1 MATNRRTCGVRTGG
15 LPAAVLFCVLAA
27 GATARAARIKDIT
40 TIEGVRANHLYG
52 FGLVIGLAQTGDG
65 GDFTSEVARNMLK
78 NLRVGRGLSD
88 VDSGNLS
95 AVVVT
100 AELPPFARKGTRI
113 NVTVSAFDKSQ
124 SLRGGT
130 LLLTPLMGPDGK
142 VYAVAQGAI
151 STGGF
156 NFSGAAASVSQGH
169 PTVGMVP
176 NGAIVEKEVPVHF
189 LREGRLTFCLR
200 APDFITAARIAQAV
214 NRAAAEH
221 ARARVV
227 DAGTV
232 EVLLD
237 AAAPPADLMRRIGE
251 IQMLEV
257 EPDARAVVVINE
269 RTGTVVAGHNVG
281 ISAVAIAHGN
291 LTVITREEK
300 QVSQP
305 SALSGGQTTT
315 VDRTSIDIHDTA
327 LRGGKLN
334 PVQGGAT
341 VSDVARA
348 LNNLGASPRDIISIF
363 QALKEAG
370 ALHAELRIM

>member
-1 MATNRRTCGVRTGG
+1 
-15 LPAAVLFCVLAA
+15 
-27 GATARAARIKDIT
+27 
-40 TIEGVRANHLYG
+40 
-52 FGLVIGLAQTGDG
+52 
-65 GDFTSEVARNMLK
+65 
-78 NLRVGRGLSD
+78 
-88 VDSGNLS
+88 
-95 AVVVT
+95 
-100 AELPPFARKGTRI
+100 
-113 NVTVSAFDKSQ
+113 
-124 SLRGGT
+124 
-130 LLLTPLMGPDGK
+130 MGPDGK

-176 NGAIVEKEVPVHF
+176 NGAIVEKEVPAHF

-257 EPDARAVVVINE
+257 EPDTRAVVVINE

-305 SALSGGQTTT
+305 SALSGGETTT
-315 VDRTSIDIHDTA
+315 VDRTSIDIRDTA